1 MFPLTT
7 VKFCKSEAS
16 VEALLLEAEL
26 LEAEQFE
33 AGQFVVAPPIV
44 EERSFDGEQL

>member
-16 VEALLLEAEL
+16 VEALLLEAG
-26 LEAEQFE
+26 QFE
-33 AGQFVVAPPIV
+33 AGQFEAGQFEVAPPIV
-44 EERSFDGEQL
+44 EERSYDGEQL

>member
-16 VEALLLEAEL
+16 VEALLLEAG
-26 LEAEQFE
+26 QFE
-33 AGQFVVAPPIV
+33 AGQFEVAPPIV
-44 EERSFDGEQL
+44 EERSYDGEQL